1 IGAYANLSTTQGID
15 VGQVNANTLNNP
27 FLYRPYDGTN
37 LTPSQEPS
45 ATAPRPQFIAAGKID
60 YKADYVEYGTWMN
73 YTRHYPAGSY
83 YVYGTFTEGG
93 ALTSATL
100 STVTSSPTTS
110 NQTTVPL
117 GTFILPVVG
126 WGTFEYVKLTDASNN
141 PVIVTFT
148 GTNATTLQFEGD
160 PVSSDGNT
168 CNTGFFMLVP
178 AAPASVTLTAT
189 VSGGNINISFPTQSG
204 HNYQVQWTGS
214 LSSPS
219 WNNVDL
225 VVGDGSTKTVSY
237 SASAASSRFYR
248 VQIQ

>member
-1 IGAYANLSTTQGID
+1 VAQSNP
-15 VGQVNANTLNNP
+15 NALINGFN
-27 FLYRPYDGTN
+27 YRPYDQTN
-37 LTPSQEPS
+37 LTPAQEVS
-45 ATAPRPQFIAAGKID
+45 GAAPRPQFLAAGKSD
-60 YKADYVEYGTWMN
+60 NKCTFVEQGTWMD
-73 YTRHYPAGSY
+73 YTHHYPAGSY

-110 NQTTVPL
+110 NQTTVQL

-141 PVIVTFT
+141 PVVVTFT

-160 PVSSDGNT
+160 PDANS

-178 AAPASVTLTAT
+178 AAPASVRLTAT
-189 VSGGNINISFPTQSG
+189 LGGGNINISFPTQSG

-214 LSSPS
+214 LSSVS
-219 WNNVDL
+219 WNNLDL

-237 SASAASSRFYR
+237 ATAAAGSRFYR